1 MVLVAELDRLRAG
14 DPGLGDIRRAIDGGD
29 YPTHTQEEKNGDQDT
44 DFGNRVRAGMKDL
57 CHLGG
62 SLRLSY
68 RLRDFW
74 RLRYEACFI

>member
-1 MVLVAELDRLRAG
+1 MAVATINSIISDMVLVAELDRLCAG

-44 DFGNRVRAGMKDL
+44 DFGNRIGARMKNL

-62 SLRLSY
+62 G
-68 RLRDFW
+68 
-74 RLRYEACFI
+74 